1 VQLACL
7 GKEAFTV
14 NYNEIDEQNSDHH
27 AKVGVRLTVGVRIH
41 SEEKNLKGS
50 FTLACAL
57 HALSKKGASE
67 IFRSGL
73 DSSPS
78 SQASAS
84 HC

>member
-41 SEEKNLKGS
+41 SEEKKLKGS
-50 FTLACAL
+50 HSCLRFACAL
-57 HALSKKGASE
+57 QKGS
-67 IFRSGL
+67 F
-73 DSSPS
+73 
-78 SQASAS
+78 
-84 HC
+84 